1 MDLQTLNPKVFQM
14 WEKQKDAG
22 PTYFQPSTQE
32 DIAEIERLV
41 GTRIPD
47 DYREFLLEY
56 STVIGVHAIGAYFF
70 PCRFERKS
78 AIVGNFS
85 LVPWAK
91 LTIAAYR
98 AYCDPHPDFQG
109 VRQRLPKE
117 LLPLTRDNNATLL
130 IDLRPDSFGYV
141 HFLPVVR
148 KKVFGSSGYGWDN
161 VGYVA
166 PSFTDFIRELGTEDE
181 LKARYP
187 GWKVI

>member
-1 MDLQTLNPKVFQM
+1 MDLQSLNPKVFQM
-14 WEKQKDAG
+14 WNMQKDAG
-22 PTYFQPSTQE
+22 SVYFQPSTPK
-32 DIAEIERLV
+32 DIAEMERLV
-41 GTRIPD
+41 ETRIPD

-56 STVIGVHAIGAYFF
+56 SSVIGAHAIGAYFF
-70 PCRFERKS
+70 PCRFRKKP

-91 LTIAAYR
+91 LTINAIR
-98 AYCDPHPDFQG
+98 AYCNPHPAFEG
-109 VRQRLPKE
+109 VRPRVSRE

-130 IDLRPDSFGYV
+130 IDLRPDSFGHV
-141 HFLPVVR
+141 HFLPVVK
-148 KKVFGSSGYGWDN
+148 KKVFGSAGYGWDD

-166 PSFTDFIRELGTEDE
+166 PSFTDFIRELETEEE